1 MINSISI
8 SETGQYYGGK
18 DSFDHELV
26 NLKEAAEIA
35 GTSKQYV
42 CKLCSNNKIESIKL
56 PVRLIDKDSLIK
68 ILED

>member
-18 DSFDHELV
+18 DSFNHELV